1 MLMTS
6 PMHDPLRPARAEAA
20 SAWASRV
27 RAERAQVERLR
38 EVEDPADFYAPMA
51 RHFGQHPERT
61 DDPSAEAV
69 LALARRDE
77 TWLDIGAGGGRYA
90 LPLALRVARVHAI
103 EPSPSMLAVLR
114 AGMTE
119 HAIDNIDVIARR
131 WPLGA
136 DAPVADVVL
145 LAHLG
150 YDVEDFDAWLDAAER
165 SVSRCCV
172 VVMRAGDSTSAG
184 HVLWYEIH
192 GEPRV
197 PYPTLR
203 ELLVL
208 LLARGTLPEVTL
220 AERHGWG
227 YASRDELLEASRRQL
242 WLRPGSAKD
251 RRLQQL
257 LQERAVERGGS
268 WSLDPRPTCDGIVTW
283 TVAAEAGVGNGL
295 DAAPELS

>member
-1 MLMTS
+1 MTS
-6 PMHDPLRPARAEAA
+6 PTHDPLRPARSEAA
-20 SAWASRV
+20 AAWASRV

-90 LPLALRVARVHAI
+90 LPLALRVARVYAV
-103 EPSPSMLAVLR
+103 EPSPSMRAVLR

-119 HAIDNIDVIARR
+119 HAIDNIDVIVRR

-136 DAPVADVVL
+136 DAPAADVAL

-150 YDVEDFDAWLDAAER
+150 YDVEDFDTWLDAAEE
-165 SVSRCCV
+165 SASRRCV

-184 HVLWYEIH
+184 HVLWNEIH

-208 LLARGTLPEVTL
+208 LLARGALPEVML
-220 AERHGWG
+220 AQRHGWG

-251 RRLQQL
+251 RLLQQL

-268 WSLDPRPTCDGIVTW
+268 WSLDPRPTCDGIVAW
-283 TVAAEAGVGNGL
+283 TVAPGAEGRNDL
-295 DAAPELS
+295 DDALSLS